1 MLGASCVCTVDFPGA
16 VEDSSGEAA
25 ATGAGADV
33 AALAG
38 GGKGFASAFN
48 LLVAAA
54 AAAVGEVTG
63 PATGGVALPG
73 EAAARALLLVG
84 VGCFVGRVGSLGPAG
99 IERLVTGEALAVGW
113 LDFSGDAAGV
123 LADEVTEVGRDLPEG
138 ERCDEMLLRFKG
150 FFSSFARFLN
160 LFMK

>member
-1 MLGASCVCTVDFPGA
+1 MDFPGA

-33 AALAG
+33 AAVTG

-84 VGCFVGRVGSLGPAG
+84 VGCFVGRVGSLGPTG
-99 IERLVTGEALAVGW
+99 IERLATGEALAVGW
-113 LDFSGDAAGV
+113 LQGRTQQHHVAHLVTYG
-123 LADEVTEVGRDLPEG
+123 ADSAVTGKQRGL
-138 ERCDEMLLRFKG
+138 
-150 FFSSFARFLN
+150 
-160 LFMK
+160 